1 MRKSAG
7 THGFLDV
14 IRHAAGGPAGDPA
27 ADLHYFEAGG
37 TVAVPAF
44 RRDGDRLRRGR
55 LEVAASGIIWRPRFG
70 AAVVLPPPRL
80 VTSVG
85 FINSTAVNSHMFRLI
100 SVSAADTAWE
110 FAVPMTD
117 VPLLQAAFGG

>member
-27 ADLHYFEAGG
+27 ADLHYFESGG
-37 TVAVPAF
+37 TVAVSGF

-55 LEVAASGIIWRPRFG
+55 LEVATSGIAWRPRFG
-70 AAVVLPPPRL
+70 AAVVLAPPRQ
-80 VTSVG
+80 VTGVG

-100 SVSAADTAWE
+100 SVSAAGTAWE

-117 VPLLQAAFGG
+117 VPLLQAAFGD